1 MNSTLRDKLIAEI
14 AKAIFDVRDDEF
26 DTDEWEDL
34 DSTDRERYECDA
46 RAVLPV
52 VERRVTEAKAEALNA
67 VADFLDGRGIL
78 WHGDSGVTVMGQ
90 PYSGQLGV
98 RLTDWLRAQA
108 VASESNV
115 SEILTRSEQE
125 TL

>member
-52 VERRVTEAKAEALNA
+52 VERLVAEAKADPLDQIIDRYFRGEANRFSLNKNVLDWIRAQPEYLMRYPREALA
-67 VADFLDGRGIL
+67 V
-78 WHGDSGVTVMGQ
+78 GQ
-90 PYSGQLGV
+90 EGEN
-98 RLTDWLRAQA
+98 D
-108 VASESNV
+108 E
-115 SEILTRSEQE
+115 
-125 TL
+125 